1 MAAAESETTA
11 VNRSAGIVMF
21 DDPPSRP
28 TDGPLVPLDHISMGR
43 ENWHAQRAD
52 WRQRPPHV
60 TPTAYIEKFKKS
72 KACDLELIQYD
83 IVSGRKSGH
92 VPLQF
97 VIASLIDCW
106 EEETY

>member
-1 MAAAESETTA
+1 MAAEPTENFSLIDDQPIVNEDQESILP
-11 VNRSAGIVMF
+11 V
-21 DDPPSRP
+21 
-28 TDGPLVPLDHISMGR
+28 DHVSIGR

-72 KACDLELIQYD
+72 RAFDLEIIQYE
-83 IVSGRKSGH
+83 ICSGRKSGH

-97 VIASLIDCW
+97 VIAALVESW
-106 EEETY
+106 EEQGF

>member
-1 MAAAESETTA
+1 MAAKEEEHSIVKEDTQHVDQLSE
-11 VNRSAGIVMF
+11 G
-21 DDPPSRP
+21 
-28 TDGPLVPLDHISMGR
+28 DGPHLPLDHVSIGR

-60 TPTAYIEKFKKS
+60 TPTDYIEKFKKS
-72 KACDLELIQYD
+72 KACDLELIQFE

-97 VIASLIDCW
+97 VIASLVDCW
-106 EEETY
+106 EEETF